1 MRLRLRAARL
11 PGLDV
16 LQDVVVDGG
25 KVVDVA
31 PTREGSSGGDERVVD
46 LDGRLLRPGLV
57 NALDVLDLAPFPALG
72 RPPYRNLYEWA
83 AAVERESEAL
93 ADVLAIP
100 HPDRLFLG
108 GFRNLLAGATAV
120 VHHGAFH
127 RALAR
132 DDFPVRVQGRY
143 GFAPSPGQVT
153 RLRKAYRTTDRRIP
167 WFVRAAEGLD
177 AETAAEV
184 DALAAANVL
193 RQNTVVLHGT
203 GLRPEDGPRLAAAH
217 ACVVW
222 CPETDRRL
230 YEASAPVAALRAAG
244 VRLGLGSDSAASGSR
259 DALSN
264 LAAARREGLSTDD
277 ELLQLASSGS
287 AAVARLPAGAFA
299 AGAPADFVVV
309 ESLEAALRGDR
320 RALTLTLVAGRPLCG
335 TPEHM
340 KAAGVGSGELALE
353 GAERAL
359 EASLFRRLRAILR
372 RHPAATSASWLA
384 GVALWGPSA
393 RSDAV

>member
-1 MRLRLRAARL
+1 M
-11 PGLDV
+11 
-16 LQDVVVDGG
+16 VDEG
-25 KVVDVA
+25 KVVDA
-31 PTREGSSGGDERVVD
+31 SLAGGPSPTGDERVVD

-153 RLRKAYRTTDRRIP
+153 RLRKTYRTTDRRIP

-177 AETAAEV
+177 PETAAEV
-184 DALAAANVL
+184 DALVAANVL

-203 GLRPEDGPRLAAAH
+203 GLRPEDGPRLAAAR

-230 YEASAPVAALRAAG
+230 YGATAPVAALRAAG
-244 VRLGLGSDSAASGSR
+244 VRVGLGSDSAVAGGR

-264 LAAARREGLSTDD
+264 LAAAGREGLSTDD
-277 ELLQLASSGS
+277 DLLAIASSGS
-287 AAVARLPAGAFA
+287 AEVARLPAGGFA

-309 ESLEAALRGDR
+309 ESLDAVLRGDR
-320 RALTLTLVAGRPLCG
+320 RAISLTIVAGRPLCG

-340 KAAGVGSGELALE
+340 KAAGVASGALRLE

-359 EASLFRRLRAILR
+359 EANLFRRLRAILR
-372 RHPAATSASWLA
+372 RHPAALSASWLA
-384 GVALWGPSA
+384 NVAFSDPLA